1 MSLKEL
7 LEIDKGMSVHCK
19 HIKTLVTEIY
29 KTFSGENPSFMKSL
43 FTKRNVSYNLRTSN
57 LLSFPKIKTIR
68 FGLNAFAFRASSLW
82 NQLPD
87 HIKNEKNSEVLQRQ
101 TYRKL
106 ARIKLFMH
114 NLQMI

>member
-87 HIKNEKNSEVLQRQ
+87 HIKNEKTLRSFKD
-101 TYRKL
+101 KL
-106 ARIKLFMH
+106 
-114 NLQMI
+114 